1 VTVDSG
7 TLHQATS
14 FVTTRDHRR
23 LSYSLAGDPVGAPV
37 FLLHGSPGSRLGPI
51 PRGVV
56 LRRLGLLLISYD
68 RPGYGESSR
77 HEGRSIRDAA
87 RDVAAIA
94 DDLAIDTFSVVGRSG
109 GGPHALA
116 CVALMPD
123 RVHRAAALVSVA
135 PSNVH
140 GLDWFAGMNQQNVL
154 EYAQVEAEHK
164 AHLAKIT
171 SWAERVREE
180 PRQLLA
186 MLESGVCETD
196 RRVLDDIVLRR
207 QLINTYAEALRHG
220 PHGWIDDSLAFRKDW
235 EFDLGE
241 IRRPVLLWHGDNDS
255 FSPLRHTEW
264 LGEHIPGAQVEI
276 QAGIGHFGA
285 LETLPRILTWAAR
298 ELPRASAAEA
308 EVIAFRTDRGDRS
321 ADREVHLPAAT

>member
-1 VTVDSG
+1 MEHDLRIGWRKLAVTSSG
-7 TLHQATS
+7 PA
-14 FVTTRDHRR
+14 RG
-23 LSYSLAGDPVGAPV
+23 YPV
-37 FLLHGSPGSRLGPI
+37 FLLHGTPGSRKSIGPSDADLAELNI
-51 PRGVV
+51 
-56 LRRLGLLLISYD
+56 RLITYD
-68 RPGYGESSR
+68 RPGYGGSDSLVDR
-77 HEGRSIRDAA
+77 VVAHAA
-87 RDVAAIA
+87 DDVRLIA
-94 DDLAIDTFSVVGRSG
+94 DALNLNRFAVLGRSG